1 MPALLITPASTSTVV
16 SQPDPVEKALFGVD
30 ILFNDD
36 LQVTASGDYATIEGL
51 ASLRQAIFLRMITTP
66 GEYAPFPNFGAG
78 LMRFVKKRATKS
90 DRDALRQTI
99 IEQLT
104 QEERIQKV
112 VDVVV
117 ESLTSGN
124 LPGVKITVKVQA
136 LGRENSFAFTQFSS

>member
-1 MPALLITPASTSTVV
+1 
-16 SQPDPVEKALFGVD
+16 
-30 ILFNDD
+30 
-36 LQVTASGDYATIEGL
+36 
-51 ASLRQAIFLRMITTP
+51 MITTP